1 ANLVYRRRFT
11 VEWGHCDP
19 AGIVFN
25 SHFCE
30 CYDWS
35 FWLLFE
41 TALGVPPNELW
52 TAFGIVGIP
61 LVDAKARFL
70 KPAKF
75 NDVADIA
82 SEVSEF
88 RRSSF
93 DVAHRISIGGELAVE
108 GSETRVWAG
117 RDPKDPVKL
126 KGIPI
131 PAAVVARFRAAASR
145 LSCSKFPIPGLAERV
160 PLGACP
166 GVEDVPLMSESL
178 SLGFDLRFEDLYG
191 RDGLVRLDG
200 CFVDFVKRRNAD
212 LHNRLMAARAAPEQL
227 AGKAE
232 SDLIVEL

>member
-1 ANLVYRRRFT
+1 MPGGPLRFDIRRGGGFFAAASKPPVRKPEPGMANLVYRRQFT

-25 SHFCE
+25 SRFFE
-30 CYDWS
+30 FFDWS
-35 FWLLFE
+35 AWLLFE
-41 TALGVPPNELW
+41 TALGVPPNELG

-93 DVAHRISIGGELAVE
+93 DVAHRISIGGELAVQ

-126 KGIPI
+126 KGVPI
-131 PAAVVARFRAAASR
+131 PAAVIAQFRAAA
-145 LSCSKFPIPGLAERV
+145 
-160 PLGACP
+160 
-166 GVEDVPLMSESL
+166 
-178 SLGFDLRFEDLYG
+178 
-191 RDGLVRLDG
+191 
-200 CFVDFVKRRNAD
+200 
-212 LHNRLMAARAAPEQL
+212 
-227 AGKAE
+227 
-232 SDLIVEL
+232 